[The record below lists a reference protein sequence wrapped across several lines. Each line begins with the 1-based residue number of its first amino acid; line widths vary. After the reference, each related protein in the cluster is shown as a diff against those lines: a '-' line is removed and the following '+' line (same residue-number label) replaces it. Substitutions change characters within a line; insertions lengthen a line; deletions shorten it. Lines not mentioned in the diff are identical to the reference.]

1 MTSKKPKPNAAS
13 AKSATTPPPAS
24 GPAESTPGELVRLH
38 DLSGVAVFYLP
49 AQLREILGAQL
60 LSQQLDDLRR
70 TQITLIVRTPGEVIY
85 VDLPLLIQTLPA
97 ERAAVIDAAK
107 APESDTARRSG
118 RGNKHA

>member
-1 MTSKKPKPNAAS
+1 MTSKKPKPIAAS

-24 GPAESTPGELVRLH
+24 DPAQSTAGELVRLH

-70 TQITLIVRTPGEVIY
+70 TEITLIVRTPGEVIY

-97 ERAAVIDAAK
+97 ESAAAIDAAK
-107 APESDTARRSG
+107 APESHAARRSG